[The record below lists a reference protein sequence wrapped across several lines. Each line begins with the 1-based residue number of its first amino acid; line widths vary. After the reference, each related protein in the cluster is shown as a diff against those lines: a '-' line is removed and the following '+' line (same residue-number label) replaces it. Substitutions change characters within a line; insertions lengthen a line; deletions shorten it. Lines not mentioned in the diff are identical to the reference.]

1 MNNIK
6 IKTKGAITHIYIDG
20 KEIHN
25 VKAVEF
31 KHMGADEVPILTLS
45 LLAPDLEINAEDI
58 TTEYTNNSL
67 DDTTSS
73 E

>member
-25 VKAVEF
+25 VKAVKF
-31 KHMGADEVPILTLS
+31 KHTGADEVPTLILS
-45 LLAPDLEINAEDI
+45 LFVPDLEINAEDI